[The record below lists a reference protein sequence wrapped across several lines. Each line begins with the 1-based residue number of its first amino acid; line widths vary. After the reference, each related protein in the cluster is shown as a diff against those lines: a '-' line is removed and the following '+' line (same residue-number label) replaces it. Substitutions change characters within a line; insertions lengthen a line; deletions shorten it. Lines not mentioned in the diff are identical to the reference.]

1 MNMRTSIRLS
11 ALKVLVIVGFQLF
24 ASSIAGAKD
33 MSQRLGVGFKN
44 QFASDLP
51 GIAAQY
57 WPSADLGLS
66 ATVGID
72 TQTNNSKFGGMLKL
86 YRVIYDEQNLNFY
99 MGAGAGLLSQE
110 TAGRNESGFE
120 VQAFTG
126 VEFFLHGLEN
136 LGFSFETGIAITSM
150 SSATRF
156 RTFGDSPVRAGM
168 TFYF

>member
-1 MNMRTSIRLS
+1 MQLMQMSHWVSAILIAMSLGLS
-11 ALKVLVIVGFQLF
+11 SL
-24 ASSIAGAKD
+24 ASAKD
-33 MSQRLGVGFKN
+33 LSQRLGVGFKN
-44 QFASDLP
+44 QFAADLP

>member
-1 MNMRTSIRLS
+1 
-11 ALKVLVIVGFQLF
+11 
-24 ASSIAGAKD
+24 
-33 MSQRLGVGFKN
+33 
-44 QFASDLP
+44 
-51 GIAAQY
+51 
-57 WPSADLGLS
+57 
-66 ATVGID
+66 
-72 TQTNNSKFGGMLKL
+72 
-86 YRVIYDEQNLNFY
+86 